1 MADQWEV
8 LSVAPATPPQW
19 DVASVEPI
27 PFSTMK
33 MLANAPG
40 SFKKNVIDGL
50 IQAISSP
57 VQTAQSAADIV
68 AGGVYNALP
77 SVVQRGINAIEVNP
91 EAQQRAIKAGEF
103 AKQDLSKA
111 YGTTEAFKQTLQED
125 PFRVLGDVSTVLGG
139 GGALLR
145 GATNLSRGA
154 TVGTKAAPM
163 AGQVA
168 GATIPAANALS
179 YASNVLNPVTQAIA
193 ATKAVGKGAETIGKG
208 YLAAKS
214 GVGMEPINQAIKA
227 GKEGNQTFLENMRD
241 KVPSLQVLDDAK
253 SNLAQMNADKMKE
266 YRSGM
271 VNIKNDKTVLD
282 FTGIDNA
289 LKNAESM
296 AYYKGK
302 IKDKT
307 AANVLED
314 MKKKVDDWKNSDPAE
329 YHTPE
334 GMDALK
340 QTLWES
346 FGKLGR
352 EEERA
357 FSAGKQVYDSV
368 KSEIGKQAPTYAQ
381 VMKGYS
387 ESSDLINEIERT
399 LSLGDK
405 ASSDTAMRKLQSLMR
420 NNVNTNYGR
429 RISLAQELSNAG
441 GIDLMPALAGQAMN
455 SELPRGF
462 QGATNVPTAYM
473 AYGAGGW
480 PLAVADLFTSSPR
493 VVGET
498 AYKYGQLANALSSP
512 VQTAKNIGGAA
523 YSALP
528 AQAQS
533 ALTAA
538 AQSPY
543 NPIRNV
549 PAIPNIQMTPQ
560 QAKMAA
566 LLAGQAGNQQS
577 GLDEWLRLNQEALA
591 QQQR

>member
-8 LSVAPATPPQW
+8 VSVAPAAPPQW

-50 IQAISSP
+50 VEAISSP
-57 VQTAQSAADIV
+57 VQTARGIADV
-68 AGGVYNALP
+68 AAGGFYNAMP
-77 SVVQRGINAIEVNP
+77 AAVQRGINAIEVNP
-91 EAQQRAIKAGEF
+91 EAQQRAIQTANVVGQELVKPYSSTQG
-103 AKQDLSKA
+103 
-111 YGTTEAFKQTLQED
+111 FKQTLQED
-125 PFRVLGDVSTVLGG
+125 PFRILSDVSMLA
-139 GGALLR
+139 GGA
-145 GATNLSRGA
+145 GAGLKAANIGA
-154 TVGTKAAPM
+154 KTAQAGNILTKA
-163 AGQVA
+163 
-168 GATIPAANALS
+168 S
-179 YASNVLNPVTQAIA
+179 DVLNPVSQAIA
-193 ATKAVGKGAETIGKG
+193 ATKAVGKGAEAIGKG

-214 GVGMEPINQAIKA
+214 GVGMEPIEQAIKA
-227 GKEGNQTFLENMRD
+227 GAEGNQTFLENMRD

-296 AYYKGK
+296 AYFKGK
-302 IKDKT
+302 VKDPT
-307 AANVLED
+307 AADVLKN
-314 MKKKVDDWKNSDPAE
+314 MKAEVENWKNSNPAD

-334 GMDALK
+334 AMDALK
-340 QTLWES
+340 QTLWQY
-346 FGKLGR
+346 FGKLGK
-352 EEERA
+352 EEKTA
-357 FSAGKQVYDSV
+357 YAAGKQVYDSV

-381 VMKGYS
+381 VMKNYS

-405 ASSDTAMRKLQSLMR
+405 ASADTAMRKLQSLMR
-420 NNVNTNYGR
+420 NNVNTNYGQR
-429 RISLAQELSNAG
+429 VSLAQELSKAG

-455 SELPRGF
+455 SLTPRGL
-462 QGATNVPTAYM
+462 QSVSNVPTAYL
-473 AYGAGGW
+473 AYGAGG
-480 PLAVADLFTSSPR
+480 PALAAADVLSSSPR
-493 VVGET
+493 VVGEA
-498 AYKYGQLANALSSP
+498 AYKYGQMAGALNKGAKAVSSRVPMNA
-512 VQTAKNIGGAA
+512 
-523 YSALP
+523 
-528 AQAQS
+528 
-533 ALTAA
+533 
-538 AQSPY
+538 
-543 NPIRNV
+543 
-549 PAIPNIQMTPQ
+549 Q

>member
-8 LSVAPATPPQW
+8 LSVAPAAPPQW

-50 IQAISSP
+50 IQAISNP
-57 VQTAQSAADIV
+57 VQTAQSMVDV
-68 AGGVYNALP
+68 ARGGFYNAMP
-77 SVVQRGINAIEVNP
+77 EPVQRGLTAVAPYNP
-91 EAQQRAIKAGEF
+91 FGRPEDLQRSQAVANLVGQDF
-103 AKQDLSKA
+103 AKT
-111 YGTTEAFKQTLQED
+111 YGTGEGFKQTVEED
-125 PFRVLGDVSTVLGG
+125 PFRILSDVSMLA
-139 GGALLR
+139 GGA
-145 GATNLSRGA
+145 GAGL
-154 TVGTKAAPM
+154 KAANIGAKTAQ
-163 AGQVA
+163 AGNV
-168 GATIPAANALS
+168 LS
-179 YASNVLNPVTQAIA
+179 AASNVLNPVTQAIA
-193 ATKAVGKGAETIGKG
+193 ATKGVGKGVEAIGKG

-214 GVGMEPINQAIKA
+214 GVGMEPIEQAIKA
-227 GKEGNQTFLENMRD
+227 GKVGNQTFLENMRD

-302 IKDKT
+302 IKDQT

-314 MKKKVDDWKNSDPAE
+314 MKKKVADWKNSDPAE

-340 QTLWES
+340 QTLYES
-346 FGKLGR
+346 FGKLAR
-352 EEERA
+352 EEKTA
-357 FSAGKQVYDSV
+357 YAAGKQVYDSV

-405 ASSDTAMRKLQSLMR
+405 ASADTAMRKLQSLMR
-420 NNVNTNYGR
+420 NNVNTNYGQR
-429 RISLAQELSNAG
+429 VSLAQELSKAG

-455 SELPRGF
+455 SLTPRGL
-462 QGATNVPTAYM
+462 QSVSNVPTAYL
-473 AYGAGGW
+473 AYGAGG
-480 PLAVADLFTSSPR
+480 PALAAADLLSSSPR

-498 AYKYGQLANALSSP
+498 AYKYGQMAGALNKGAEAVSSRVP
-512 VQTAKNIGGAA
+512 MTA
-523 YSALP
+523 
-528 AQAQS
+528 
-533 ALTAA
+533 
-538 AQSPY
+538 
-543 NPIRNV
+543 
-549 PAIPNIQMTPQ
+549 Q

-566 LLAGQAGNQQS
+566 LLAAQAGNQES

>member
-8 LSVAPATPPQW
+8 VSVAPAAPQQW

-40 SFKKNVIDGL
+40 SFYKNTIGGL
-50 IQAISSP
+50 VEALSSP
-57 VQTAQSAADIV
+57 VQTARGIADV
-68 AGGVYNALP
+68 AAGGFYNAMP
-77 SVVQRGINAIEVNP
+77 AAVQRGINAIEVNP
-91 EAQQRAIKAGEF
+91 EAQQRAIQTANVVGQELVKPYSSTQG
-103 AKQDLSKA
+103 
-111 YGTTEAFKQTLQED
+111 FKQTVEED
-125 PFRVLGDVSTVLGG
+125 PFRILSDVSMLA
-139 GGALLR
+139 GGA
-145 GATNLSRGA
+145 GAGL
-154 TVGTKAAPM
+154 KAANVG
-163 AGQVA
+163 AKTAQV
-168 GATIPAANALS
+168 GNVLS
-179 YASNVLNPVTQAIA
+179 AASNVLNPVTQAIA
-193 ATKAVGKGAETIGKG
+193 VTKGVGKGAEAIGKG

-227 GKEGNQTFLENMRD
+227 GAEGNQTFLENMRD

-282 FTGIDNA
+282 FAGIDNA

-302 IKDKT
+302 IKDQT

-314 MKKKVDDWKNSDPAE
+314 MKKKVADWKNSNAAD

-346 FGKLGR
+346 FGKLGQ
-352 EEERA
+352 EEKTA
-357 FSAGKQVYDSV
+357 FSAGKQVYDAV
-368 KSEIGKQAPTYAQ
+368 KSEIGRQAPTYAE

-399 LSLGDK
+399 LSLGNK
-405 ASSDTAMRKLQSLMR
+405 ASADTAMRKLQSLMR
-420 NNVNTNYGR
+420 NNVNTNYGQR
-429 RISLAQELSNAG
+429 LSLAQQLSAAG
-441 GIDLMPALAGQAMN
+441 GRDLMPALAGQAMS
-455 SELPRGF
+455 SELPRGI
-462 QGATNVPTAYM
+462 QGATNVPTSMLAYSTFGP
-473 AYGAGGW
+473 AA
-480 PLAVADLFTSSPR
+480 AIADLFTSSPR

-498 AYKYGQLANALSSP
+498 AYKYGQMAGALNKGKEAVSS
-512 VQTAKNIGGAA
+512 
-523 YSALP
+523 
-528 AQAQS
+528 
-533 ALTAA
+533 
-538 AQSPY
+538 
-543 NPIRNV
+543 RV
-549 PAIPNIQMTPQ
+549 PMTPQ

>member
-1 MADQWEV
+1 
-8 LSVAPATPPQW
+8 
-19 DVASVEPI
+19 
-27 PFSTMK
+27 
-33 MLANAPG
+33 
-40 SFKKNVIDGL
+40 
-50 IQAISSP
+50 
-57 VQTAQSAADIV
+57 
-68 AGGVYNALP
+68 
-77 SVVQRGINAIEVNP
+77 
-91 EAQQRAIKAGEF
+91 
-103 AKQDLSKA
+103 
-111 YGTTEAFKQTLQED
+111 
-125 PFRVLGDVSTVLGG
+125 
-139 GGALLR
+139 
-145 GATNLSRGA
+145 
-154 TVGTKAAPM
+154 
-163 AGQVA
+163 
-168 GATIPAANALS
+168 
-179 YASNVLNPVTQAIA
+179 
-193 ATKAVGKGAETIGKG
+193 
-208 YLAAKS
+208 
-214 GVGMEPINQAIKA
+214 
-227 GKEGNQTFLENMRD
+227 MRD

-314 MKKKVDDWKNSDPAE
+314 MKKKVDDWKNSNPAE

-405 ASSDTAMRKLQSLMR
+405 ASADTAMRKLQSLMR
-420 NNVNTNYGR
+420 NNVNTNYGQR
-429 RISLAQELSNAG
+429 VSLAQELSKAG

-455 SELPRGF
+455 SLTPRGL
-462 QGATNVPTAYM
+462 QGASNVPTAYL
-473 AYGAGGW
+473 AYGAGG
-480 PLAVADLFTSSPR
+480 PALAAADVLSSSPR

-498 AYKYGQLANALSSP
+498 AYKYGQMAGALN
-512 VQTAKNIGGAA
+512 KGAEA
-523 YSALP
+523 VS
-528 AQAQS
+528 
-533 ALTAA
+533 
-538 AQSPY
+538 
-543 NPIRNV
+543 NRV
-549 PAIPNIQMTPQ
+549 PMTPQ

-566 LLAGQAGNQQS
+566 LLAAQAGNQQS

>member
-8 LSVAPATPPQW
+8 VSVAPAAPQQW

-33 MLANAPG
+33 MLGNAPG
-40 SFKKNVIDGL
+40 SFYKNTIGGL
-50 IQAISSP
+50 VEALSSP
-57 VQTAQSAADIV
+57 VQTAKGMADV
-68 AGGVYNALP
+68 ARGGFYNAMP
-77 SVVQRGINAIEVNP
+77 EPVQRGLTAIAPYNP
-91 EAQQRAIKAGEF
+91 LGSPEDLQRSQTAANVVGQELVKPYSSAQG
-103 AKQDLSKA
+103 
-111 YGTTEAFKQTLQED
+111 FKQTLQED
-125 PFRVLGDVSTVLGG
+125 PFRILGDVSMLA
-139 GGALLR
+139 GGA
-145 GATNLSRGA
+145 GAGLKAGSIGA
-154 TVGTKAAPM
+154 KTAQAGNILTKA
-163 AGQVA
+163 
-168 GATIPAANALS
+168 S
-179 YASNVLNPVTQAIA
+179 DVLNPVSQAIA
-193 ATKAVGKGAETIGKG
+193 ATKAVGKGAEAIGKG

-227 GKEGNQTFLENMRD
+227 GAEGNQTFLENMRD

-253 SNLAQMNADKMKE
+253 ANLAQMNADKMKE

-302 IKDKT
+302 VKDPT
-307 AANVLED
+307 AADVLQN
-314 MKKKVDDWKNSDPAE
+314 MKAEVENWKNSNPAD

-334 GMDALK
+334 AMDALK
-340 QTLWES
+340 QTLWQY
-346 FGKLGR
+346 FGKLGK
-352 EEERA
+352 EEKTA
-357 FSAGKQVYDSV
+357 YAAGKQVYDSV

-405 ASSDTAMRKLQSLMR
+405 ASADTAMRKLQSLMR

-455 SELPRGF
+455 SLTPRGL
-462 QGATNVPTAYM
+462 QGASNVPTAYL
-473 AYGAGGW
+473 AYGAGG
-480 PLAVADLFTSSPR
+480 PALAVADVLSSSPR

-523 YSALP
+523 YNALP

-549 PAIPNIQMTPQ
+549 SAIPSIQMTPQ

>member
-8 LSVAPATPPQW
+8 VSVAPAAPPQW

-33 MLANAPG
+33 MLGNAPG

-50 IQAISSP
+50 VQLISSP

-68 AGGVYNALP
+68 TGGVYNALP
-77 SVVQRGINAIEVNP
+77 SVVQRGINAIEINP
-91 EAQQRAIKAGEF
+91 EAQQRAIRAGEF
-103 AKQDLSKA
+103 TKEDLSKA

-125 PFRVLGDVSTVLGG
+125 PFRVFGDVSTVLGG

-145 GATNLSRGA
+145 GATNLGRGA
-154 TVGTKAAPM
+154 AVGTKAAPM
-163 AGQVA
+163 AGQIASATMPVA
-168 GATIPAANALS
+168 NVLS
-179 YASNVLNPVTQAIA
+179 AASNVLNPVTQAIA
-193 ATKAVGKGAETIGKG
+193 VTKGVGKGAEAIGKG

-214 GVGMEPINQAIKA
+214 GVGMEPIEQAIKA
-227 GKEGNQTFLENMRD
+227 GKVGNQTFLENMRD

-302 IKDKT
+302 VKDQT
-307 AANVLED
+307 AVNVLED
-314 MKKKVDDWKNSDPAE
+314 MRKKVADWKNSDPAE

-340 QTLWES
+340 QTLYES
-346 FGKLGR
+346 FGKLAR
-352 EEERA
+352 EEKTA
-357 FSAGKQVYDSV
+357 YAAGKQVYDSV

-405 ASSDTAMRKLQSLMR
+405 ASADTAMRKLQSLMR
-420 NNVNTNYGR
+420 NNVNTNYGQR
-429 RISLAQELSNAG
+429 VNLAQELSKAG

-455 SELPRGF
+455 SLTPRGL
-462 QGATNVPTAYM
+462 QGASNVPTAYL
-473 AYGAGGW
+473 AYGAGG
-480 PLAVADLFTSSPR
+480 PALAAADILSSSPR

-498 AYKYGQLANALSSP
+498 AYKYGQLAGALSSP
-512 VQTAKNIGGAA
+512 VQTAKTIGGAA
-523 YSALP
+523 YNALP

-543 NPIRNV
+543 NPIKNV
-549 PAIPNIQMTPQ
+549 PAIPGIQITPQ

>member
-8 LSVAPATPPQW
+8 LSVAPAAPPQW

-33 MLANAPG
+33 MLGNAPG

-50 IQAISSP
+50 VQLISSP

-68 AGGVYNALP
+68 TGGVYNALP
-77 SVVQRGINAIEVNP
+77 SVVQRGINAIEINP
-91 EAQQRAIKAGEF
+91 EAQQRAIRAGEF
-103 AKQDLSKA
+103 TKEDLSKA

-125 PFRVLGDVSTVLGG
+125 PFRVFGDVSTVLGG

-145 GATNLSRGA
+145 GATNLGRGA
-154 TVGTKAAPM
+154 AVGTKAAPM
-163 AGQVA
+163 AGQIASATMPVA
-168 GATIPAANALS
+168 NVLS
-179 YASNVLNPVTQAIA
+179 AASNVLNPVTQAIA
-193 ATKAVGKGAETIGKG
+193 VTKGVGKGAEAIGKG

-214 GVGMEPINQAIKA
+214 GVGMEPIEQAIKA
-227 GKEGNQTFLENMRD
+227 GKVGNQTFLENMRD

-302 IKDKT
+302 VKDQT
-307 AANVLED
+307 AVNVLED
-314 MKKKVDDWKNSDPAE
+314 MRKKVADWKNSDPAE

-340 QTLWES
+340 QTLYES
-346 FGKLGR
+346 FGKLAR
-352 EEERA
+352 EEKTA
-357 FSAGKQVYDSV
+357 YAAGKQVYDSV

-405 ASSDTAMRKLQSLMR
+405 ASADTAMRKLQSLMR
-420 NNVNTNYGR
+420 NNVNTNYGQR
-429 RISLAQELSNAG
+429 VNLAQELSKAG

-455 SELPRGF
+455 SLTPRGL
-462 QGATNVPTAYM
+462 QGASNVPTAYL
-473 AYGAGGW
+473 AYGAGG
-480 PLAVADLFTSSPR
+480 PALAAADILSSSPR

-498 AYKYGQLANALSSP
+498 AYKYGQLAGALSSP
-512 VQTAKNIGGAA
+512 VQTAKTIGGAA
-523 YSALP
+523 YNALP

-543 NPIRNV
+543 NPIKNV
-549 PAIPNIQMTPQ
+549 PAIPGIQITPQ